1 MPDTLP
7 RTDPVAAAGM
17 PATPLAPGV
26 RPGPPSLVTAGA
38 ILVTIGALYLGR
50 DIFIAFALAILLA
63 FLLAPLANRLR
74 RWGVPR
80 VLAVLLSVGFAAIV
94 VAVVAVVV
102 GNELYLLA
110 SNIPDYQ
117 YTIREKL
124 AGIRESAG
132 GSGVFERLSQMALL
146 IGREIG
152 MINPES
158 AGDAVTVTIRQP
170 PPQPLAMLDDFAGPI
185 VAAFASAGLVV
196 VFLFFVLLERE
207 DLRDR
212 LIRLLGVGQVLRSTQ
227 ALDEAGRRVSRYLLM
242 QLVVNTT
249 YGVPIGV
256 GLWLIGVPNA
266 LLWGLL
272 AGVLRFIPYLGPF
285 LAALFPIALAFTI
298 DPGWT
303 MLLWT
308 AALFLVLEV
317 ISNNVLEPL
326 LYGSSTGISSLAII
340 MAAIF
345 WATLWGPIGLLLSTP
360 LTVCIVVIGR
370 YVPQLEFLGILLGN
384 DPVLAP
390 EQRFYQRLVA
400 GNHEEALEVAEDYL
414 EDATPIAFFQE
425 VVVPA
430 LQMTE
435 NDHESRAL
443 DADLRRLVA
452 QRVERVLADLDED
465 GELEIRPDDAT
476 AEEGEG
482 GPAATPV
489 EAGRVVCL
497 AGRTPL
503 DAVAAGLLVRWLTGL
518 GRRADVVVGFDPRE
532 GSAGFGA
539 PGAGDTVALCYL
551 HARPQ
556 TYARYVAR
564 RLRRLAPDARLIVV
578 ALNLG
583 EDVDG
588 MDRLPVDGTAFSLA
602 AVVEQIIRRDGAKRR
617 PAAVA

>member
-1 MPDTLP
+1 MRERVPPPAPAPIAPAPAMPIVP
-7 RTDPVAAAGM
+7 AVRVA
-17 PATPLAPGV
+17 
-26 RPGPPSLVTAGA
+26 PPPLVTAGA

-50 DIFIAFALAILLA
+50 DIFIAFALAILLG

-80 VLAVLLSVGFAAIV
+80 VLAVLLSVGFAFVV
-94 VAVVAVVV
+94 VAVITVIV

-117 YTIREKL
+117 QTIRAKL
-124 AGIRESAG
+124 ASIRDSTG
-132 GSGVFERLSQMALL
+132 GSGAFERLWQMASLL
-146 IGREIG
+146 GREFGAITQEG
-152 MINPES
+152 
-158 AGDAVTVTIRQP
+158 AGDAVTVTIRPP
-170 PPQPLAMLDDFAGPI
+170 PPQPLDVLDNFAGPV
-185 VAAFASAGLVV
+185 VAAIASAGLVV

-242 QLVVNTT
+242 QLVVNAT
-249 YGVPIGV
+249 YGIPIGI

-285 LAALFPIALAFTI
+285 IAALFPITLAFAI
-298 DPGWT
+298 DPGWS
-303 MLLWT
+303 MLIWT
-308 AALFLVLEV
+308 VALFLVLEV

-345 WATLWGPIGLLLSTP
+345 WATLWGPIGLLLATP

-414 EDATPIAFFQE
+414 DDATPVAFFQE

-435 NDHESRAL
+435 NDHEALTL
-443 DADLRRLVA
+443 DADLRRLVYE
-452 QRVERVLADLDED
+452 RVERVLADLDED
-465 GELEIRPDDAT
+465 GALVIAPDEA
-476 AEEGEG
+476 AGEEGAVDG
-482 GPAATPV
+482 AAT
-489 EAGRVVCL
+489 GRVVCL

-503 DAVAAGLLVRWLTGL
+503 DAVAAELLARWLRGH
-518 GRRADVVVGFDPRE
+518 GRRADVVIGFDPRAG
-532 GSAGFGA
+532 GSGFGA
-539 PGAGDTVALCYL
+539 PGAGDVVALCYL
-551 HARPQ
+551 QPNLH
-556 TYARYVAR
+556 TYARYVGR
-564 RLRRLAPDARLIVV
+564 RLRRLAPEARLLLV
-578 ALNLG
+578 ALNVG
-583 EDVDG
+583 DDAES
-588 MDRLPVDGTAFSLA
+588 MRALPVDGIALSLA
-602 AVVEQIIRRDGAKRR
+602 GAVQRIEGWHGRDAA
-617 PAAVA
+617 AAVA

>member
-7 RTDPVAAAGM
+7 RTDPVTVAGV
-17 PATPLAPGV
+17 PVTPLAPGV

-38 ILVTIGALYLGR
+38 VLVTIGALYLGR
-50 DIFIAFALAILLA
+50 DIFIAFALAILFA
-63 FLLAPLANRLR
+63 FLLAPLTNRLR
-74 RWGVPR
+74 RWGAPR
-80 VLAVLLSVGFAAIV
+80 ALAVLFSVGFAAVV

-124 AGIRESAG
+124 AGLRESAG

-152 MINPES
+152 MINTEA

-170 PPQPLAMLDDFAGPI
+170 PPQPLAVLDDFAGPVVGAI
-185 VAAFASAGLVV
+185 ASAGLVV

-242 QLVVNTT
+242 QLVVNTA

-256 GLWLIGVPNA
+256 GLWMIGVPNA

-285 LAALFPIALAFTI
+285 LAALFPVTLAFAI

-303 MLLWT
+303 MLAWT

-317 ISNNVLEPL
+317 ISNNVLEPM

-430 LQMTE
+430 LQLTE

-452 QRVERVLADLDED
+452 ERVERVLTELDED
-465 GELEIRPDDAT
+465 GQLAIQPDDA
-476 AEEGEG
+476 AGEEGEG
-482 GPAATPV
+482 EAAPAEV
-489 EAGRVVCL
+489 GRVVCL

-503 DAVAAGLLVRWLTGL
+503 DAVAAGLLARWLTGL
-518 GRRADVVVGFDPRE
+518 GRPADVVIGFDPRE

-539 PGAGDTVALCYL
+539 PGAGDAVALCYL

-564 RLRRLAPDARLIVV
+564 RLRRLAPEARLIVV
-578 ALNLG
+578 ALNMG
-583 EDVDG
+583 EGVDG

-602 AVVEQIIRRDGAKRR
+602 AAVEHVIRRDGANRR